1 MPYDEF
7 LVERLRDLLAD
18 ESRVAEKRMFGGLAL
33 MVRGNLCVAASHAG
47 GLLARVDPDDSDAYL
62 AAPHISLME
71 MRGRPMHGWL
81 MVAPE
86 ALKTKPQLAA
96 WVKRSVAFVK
106 TLPPK

>member
-1 MPYDEF
+1 MWKDF
-7 LVERLRDLLAD
+7 KA
-18 ESRVAEKRMFGGLAL
+18 F

-62 AAPHISLME
+62 AAPHVSLME

-81 MVAPE
+81 MIAPE

>member
-1 MPYDEF
+1 
-7 LVERLRDLLAD
+7 
-18 ESRVAEKRMFGGLAL
+18 
-33 MVRGNLCVAASHAG
+33 
-47 GLLARVDPDDSDAYL
+47 
-62 AAPHISLME
+62 ME